1 MLTGMILIDLQKAF
15 DPIDHE
21 ILLQKLKA
29 IIFSESIIEWF
40 KSYVSERMF
49 LINIENELSE
59 FGKISCGE
67 QEGSI
72 LGPLLFLIY
81 INNMPQAV
89 SSTLL
94 LYVDD
99 SCILYQHKDVM
110 KTERRLNEGLKT
122 FVTSLLKTNW
132 VFIVVRIRQNLF
144 FLQANGEQKISFN

>member
-1 MLTGMILIDLQKAF
+1 MILIDLQKAS

-29 IIFSESIIEWF
+29 ITFLESIIKWF
-40 KSYVSERMF
+40 KSHASERIF

-59 FGKISCGE
+59 FARISCVE

-99 SCILYQHKDVM
+99 SCILYQHKDVV
-110 KTERRLNEGLKT
+110 KIETRLSEGLKT
-122 FVTSLLKTNW
+122 FVTSLLITK
-132 VFIVVRIRQNLF
+132 
-144 FLQANGEQKISFN
+144 

>member
-1 MLTGMILIDLQKAF
+1 MILIDLQKAF

-122 FVTSLLKTNW
+122 FVTSLLKTN
-132 VFIVVRIRQNLF
+132 
-144 FLQANGEQKISFN
+144 

>member
-122 FVTSLLKTNW
+122 FVTSLLKTN
-132 VFIVVRIRQNLF
+132 
-144 FLQANGEQKISFN
+144 

>member
-1 MLTGMILIDLQKAF
+1 MILIDLQKAF

-29 IIFSESIIEWF
+29 ITFSESIIEWF

-122 FVTSLLKTNW
+122 FVTSLLKTN
-132 VFIVVRIRQNLF
+132 
-144 FLQANGEQKISFN
+144 